1 MKYIGAFLLLIL
13 NLYNYQIHLNPF
25 LFLGLSLIIIA
36 FTMYAIRKNNNF
48 ILSIVEMLIF
58 AWPISWMNIF
68 GRPTEYLQLPWFYLF
83 GALIVFYTILNIKE
97 LYSKQQNGLLMV
109 VFIVFFIYSLVPLLK
124 SVSFSEGLK
133 EYIMIMFFMVLFLCM
148 YLKRDTIDNS
158 DREKIINDII
168 FINLLCSI
176 FIIVQYV
183 MFTYFNISLFKIGN
197 SLSYGGIQTSCGLLL
212 EDTSCSTIMIGC
224 GGFYAYLKGK
234 EKKINYLYAFI
245 IMMGLAFTS
254 RRTSVICLIVILVIY
269 TIFSDIDIFK
279 KILYTIL
286 APIFGFV
293 MIHFLQMSRPVEN
306 ISQLVENNG
315 RIPDY
320 ISGIQ
325 VFLKHPLGI
334 GYDNIYLASLMTRGI
349 IPHNTIL
356 RWLDMGGIV
365 LALCLAIMIV
375 YTLYKAYTKGLKDD
389 FWVLLY
395 VFGASNLIPDIL
407 NARFFIILCSVV
419 LLCIG
424 NNDQSNRETINNRII
439 NDKEV

>member
-48 ILSIVEMLIF
+48 ILSIVEMLVF

-97 LYSKQQNGLLMV
+97 FYSKQQNGLLMV
-109 VFIVFFIYSLVPLLK
+109 VFIVFFIYSLVPLLQ

-148 YLKRDTIDNS
+148 YFKRDIIDNL
-158 DREKIINDII
+158 DREKIIKDII

-176 FIIVQYV
+176 FIILQYV
-183 MFTYFNISLFKIGN
+183 MFTYFNIPLFKIGN
-197 SLSYGGIQTSCGLLL
+197 ALSYGGIQTSCGLLL

-245 IMMGLAFTS
+245 IMTGLAFTS
-254 RRTSVICLIVILVIY
+254 RRTSVICLIIILVIY